1 MESKS
6 SAGQGHYRDLPIRGR
21 LKLGHQ
27 AFALMAIT
35 IVLGFLTL
43 LISFL
48 RWPPSQGFRVFV
60 AQETAKIAL
69 QLIGVTF
76 VGFLVTELV
85 RRAREKDDFARR
97 ARAAYGKAKARRRR
111 LRWLSPEE
119 RLKELELLN
128 DIQLEFEDLKE
139 EAEQK
144 FGPRHEIVTNLEKIE
159 KYLHDVVNAGLPKD
173 AHAVSGGAALKDFV
187 AEYEYEKGSRFDT
200 DFKKA
205 YRAVRKGLG
214 LN

>member
-6 SAGQGHYRDLPIRGR
+6 PARQGHYRDRPIRGH
-21 LKLGHQ
+21 LKLGHE

-48 RWPPSQGFRVFV
+48 MWPPSQGFRVFV

-76 VGFLVTELV
+76 VGFLVAELV

-119 RLKELELLN
+119 RLKELELL
-128 DIQLEFEDLKE
+128 DDTQLEFEDLKE

-144 FGPRHEIVTNLEKIE
+144 FGREHEIVTNLKKIE
-159 KYLHDVVNAGLPKD
+159 EYLHDVVNDGLPGKP
-173 AHAVSGGAALKDFV
+173 HPVTGGVDLQDFV
-187 AEYEYEKGSRFDT
+187 AEFKENSRFDT

-205 YRAVRKGLG
+205 YRAVRNGLG